1 MRTEM
6 LSTLLTQM
14 TKSGHVEVQGN
25 EHTTMHCTEM
35 EGIVALLVTCT
46 VDSASKWGHWVLG
59 GVGCYINTDF
69 DLDTRIS
76 RTC

>member
-14 TKSGHVEVQGN
+14 TESGHVEVQGN

-35 EGIVALLVTCT
+35 EGIVALLVICT
-46 VDSASKWGHWVLG
+46 VDSASK
-59 GVGCYINTDF
+59 
-69 DLDTRIS
+69 
-76 RTC
+76 